1 MKLNAKKFLSVLCLT
16 SVFSGFL
23 TQSLASA
30 AEIKGV
36 VSDTKCESTSDCK
49 KELTLSEEE
58 VLPDGTI
65 KKCLLTEPKKQYIL
79 MELKR
84 QCILTGL
91 KK

>member
-65 KKCLLTEPKKQYIL
+65 KKCLLTE
-79 MELKR
+79 LKR